1 MRRVIVYID
10 GFNLY
15 HAIDD
20 LRKPWLKWLDLQAMA
35 EASCGRMRRSKP

>member
-20 LRKPWLKWLDLQAMA
+20 LGQPHLKWLTYVRFQKAFYVQV
-35 EASCGRMRRSKP
+35 SR